1 MLEEHIPGLRVNL
14 GDDDQVWIEQDF
26 GGNISSVSL
35 HRIHLRYLAEK
46 LGLAPATD
54 ARALKTI
61 TQLERRLRVLRE
73 RIDFLDD
80 WLLRCSDTAHA
91 DLSFEQTY
99 SSATL
104 DIATEFC
111 ADLDDLVT
119 GTTAETAPH
128 SGALPPKHPQKRKP
142 CWMGKTGV
150 FQPLTNRWQTPR
162 HRRDNRYAHSVTKE
176 APRVS
181 INWRSRHEPTQ
192 RSFR

>member
-128 SGALPPKHPQKRKP
+128 SGAFATETPPKTGALLD
-142 CWMGKTGV
+142 GKNGGV
-150 FQPLTNRWQTPR
+150 STADQPLADAT
-162 HRRDNRYAHSVTKE
+162 
-176 APRVS
+176 APAGQSLR
-181 INWRSRHEPTQ
+181 TQ
-192 RSFR
+192 RDKRSAPGVDQLEIPT